1 MKTIAKAQIAAGF
14 FAACFNLSGG
24 AVMAAPSLSQP
35 GQDIQK
41 ELPKPEAEVVDNAP
55 DKPRQAPQVEF
66 TITADE
72 LSYYDHD
79 LRWVCEPGDFDIFI
93 GPDCQRGE
101 PARLT
106 VTE

>member
-41 ELPKPEAEVVDNAP
+41 ELPKSEAEVVDNAP
-55 DKPRQAPQVEF
+55 DKPKQAPQVEF
-66 TITADE
+66 TITNFRLEAPDLYLDKGE
-72 LSYYDHD
+72 LTKILQH
-79 LRWVCEPGDFDIFI
+79 LK
-93 GPDCQRGE
+93 
-101 PARLT
+101 
-106 VTE
+106 